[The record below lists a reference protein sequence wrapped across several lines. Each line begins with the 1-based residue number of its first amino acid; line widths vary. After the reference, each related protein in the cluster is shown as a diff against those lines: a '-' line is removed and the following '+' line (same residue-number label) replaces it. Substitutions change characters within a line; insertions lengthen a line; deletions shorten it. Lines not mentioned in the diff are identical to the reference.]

1 MNNMNYDLE
10 AKSKIEKLENAN
22 ERLND
27 INCQGE
33 ELRKEAN
40 QVNSLEFK
48 IRKQIAAIGATI
60 SLGVCFGILAH
71 SIAAKIDEQQ
81 YTEVSTRNIASYE
94 TVDFTFDTL
103 QVGADRFE
111 LDYQEN
117 NSNPDSLSTFIN
129 EDGTINIKRIL
140 ATIYTM
146 DFCIVLFI
154 VIGILENIK
163 KTKKEL
169 VGYKSIKDLEERIYL
184 IKQEYDNELRK
195 REYLKEDLINFIIA
209 YNKSITDDK
218 LIDRATKLIRVC
230 N

>member
-1 MNNMNYDLE
+1 MNYDLE
-10 AKSKIEKLENAN
+10 AKRKIEKLKNSN
-22 ERLND
+22 ESLNI
-27 INCQGE
+27 INQKGE
-33 ELRKEAN
+33 ELRKETEF
-40 QVNSLEFK
+40 VEKLEFK
-48 IRKQIAAIGATI
+48 IRKQVAAIGVTI
-60 SLGVCFGILAH
+60 SVGVCFGILAH

-81 YTEVSTRNIASYE
+81 YTKFSTRSIASYE

-169 VGYKSIKDLEERIYL
+169 VGYKSIKDLEEKIYL

-195 REYLKEDLINFIIA
+195 REYLKEDLINFIIS

>member
-1 MNNMNYDLE
+1 MDYNLE
-10 AKSKIEKLENAN
+10 LRRKIEKLENAN

-94 TVDFTFDTL
+94 NVDFTFDTL

-129 EDGTINIKRIL
+129 EDGTINIKRII

-154 VIGILENIK
+154 VISILENIK

-169 VGYKSIKDLEERIYL
+169 VGYKSIKDLEEKIFL

>member
-1 MNNMNYDLE
+1 MDYNLE
-10 AKSKIEKLENAN
+10 LRRKIEELENAN

-27 INCQGE
+27 IDCQGE

-40 QVNSLEFK
+40 QVNRLEFK

-195 REYLKEDLINFIIA
+195 REDLKEDLINFIIA

>member
-1 MNNMNYDLE
+1 MNKVDYNLE
-10 AKSKIEKLENAN
+10 LRRKIEELENAN

-27 INCQGE
+27 IDCQGE

-103 QVGADRFE
+103 QVGADRYE

-117 NSNPDSLSTFIN
+117 NSNPDSLSAFIN

-154 VIGILENIK
+154 VISILENIK

-209 YNKSITDDK
+209 YNKSITEDK
-218 LIDRATKLIRVC
+218 LIDRATKLIRVF

>member
-1 MNNMNYDLE
+1 MDYNLE
-10 AKSKIEKLENAN
+10 LRRKIEELENAN

-27 INCQGE
+27 IDCQGE

-103 QVGADRFE
+103 RVGDDRFE

-117 NSNPDSLSTFIN
+117 NSNHDSLSTFIN

>member
-1 MNNMNYDLE
+1 
-10 AKSKIEKLENAN
+10 
-22 ERLND
+22 
-27 INCQGE
+27 
-33 ELRKEAN
+33 
-40 QVNSLEFK
+40 
-48 IRKQIAAIGATI
+48 
-60 SLGVCFGILAH
+60 
-71 SIAAKIDEQQ
+71 
-81 YTEVSTRNIASYE
+81 
-94 TVDFTFDTL
+94 
-103 QVGADRFE
+103 
-111 LDYQEN
+111 
-117 NSNPDSLSTFIN
+117 
-129 EDGTINIKRIL
+129 
-140 ATIYTM
+140 M

>member
-1 MNNMNYDLE
+1 MNKVDYNLE
-10 AKSKIEKLENAN
+10 LRRKIEELENAN

-27 INCQGE
+27 IDCQGE

-129 EDGTINIKRIL
+129 EDGTINIKRII

-169 VGYKSIKDLEERIYL
+169 VGYKSIKDLEEKIYL